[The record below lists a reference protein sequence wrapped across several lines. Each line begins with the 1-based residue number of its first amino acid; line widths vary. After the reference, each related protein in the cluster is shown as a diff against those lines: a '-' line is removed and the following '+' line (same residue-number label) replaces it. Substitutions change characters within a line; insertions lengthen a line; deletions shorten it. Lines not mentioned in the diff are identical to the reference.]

1 MCTMTSSREQKRG
14 GCQLGSGFTLRQ
26 SYLPCRCQPVC
37 GRILQTEKKERVG
50 LDQTIDLYRAAV
62 DRFAYVNVGPG
73 DATV

>member
-50 LDQTIDLYRAAV
+50 LDQTIDLYCTAV
-62 DRFAYVNVGPG
+62 DGFVYFNVGPG
-73 DATV
+73 DVTV